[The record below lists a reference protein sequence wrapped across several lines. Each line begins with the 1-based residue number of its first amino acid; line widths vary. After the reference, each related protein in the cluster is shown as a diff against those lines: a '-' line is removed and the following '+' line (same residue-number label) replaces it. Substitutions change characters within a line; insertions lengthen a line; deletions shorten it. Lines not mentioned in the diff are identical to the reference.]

1 MNKMLVGMTR
11 RKFLKLSGVSTA
23 FALSGLFD
31 IKPVQAQAESLGLR
45 IRYAKQVT
53 TICPYCGVGCGM
65 IVSTSNGKVI
75 NIEGAPD
82 HPTNEGTLCSK
93 GSTLYQVVNNDR
105 RLTKVL
111 YRAPGSARWEQK
123 SWNWAINKIAAR
135 IKATRDANW
144 FEKDG
149 KGNIVNRT
157 EAIASVGSVFL
168 NSEEA
173 YTYSKFLR
181 ALGVVYIENEARLC
195 VSSAVAANSETLG
208 RGPMTNHWRDLGN
221 SDCIMVIGSNSAE
234 TFPNAFKWV
243 TRAKEKGGR
252 LIHVDP
258 RFTRTSANADIY
270 ARIRTGTDIAF
281 VGGMIKYLLDD
292 IEAQPANYN
301 LEYIR
306 EYTNAAFLVDPGF
319 GFKDGLFSGYDSQN
333 IKYDKST
340 WRYQVDENGIP
351 KEDKTLQDPRCVFQL
366 LKKHFSRYDADTA
379 CKITGTPKDVY
390 LEVCKTFCAT
400 GAKGK
405 AGAIVFSSGACQ
417 HSHGTQNVRSYGILQ
432 LLLGNIGIAGG
443 GLNGVAG
450 AVNGLGC
457 TLQGLVFHWLPGA
470 LPVVKAQDQDLDK
483 YLERVTPPK
492 SNVPKTASPW
502 RSRPK
507 HVISLL
513 KAWYGE
519 KATAENDYCFGLLPK
534 VGGNYSWIPL
544 FKAVEARKI
553 KGLISWGMNPA
564 VSGPSSK
571 VTRRAMEKLDW
582 MVVADLWETET
593 ADFWKRPGSSP
604 AQNNTEV
611 FLLPAACSVEKEGS
625 VTSSCRW
632 MQWRNIA
639 VSPPGEAKS
648 DLWILNELFKAVRAR
663 YRYEEGPNARAIL
676 DMQWDYGSG
685 DEPDVH
691 AVAKEINGYD
701 LNTGKLLPGLSKLN
715 ADGST
720 ASGNW
725 LYCGSYTEAGNMA
738 ARRGL
743 SDPSG
748 IGLYPNWA
756 WCWPV
761 NRRIWYN
768 RASVDLKGIPWDEKR
783 PVIRWDSSAKKWKGD
798 VPDGGAR
805 PGAIY
810 PFIMQPEGR
819 GRLFGM
825 GLADGPFPEHY
836 EPWESLVTNLM
847 SSQQSSPVLKIWE
860 DKKGTLKEYPILAT
874 TFRLVEHMHTG
885 AITRNVPGLVELMPN
900 MFVEMSRE
908 LAKDKGIKNGDKVRI
923 SCVRGQIEAVA
934 SVTNR
939 LKPFR
944 LNGRT
949 VHQVGMPWH
958 FGYEGLAT
966 GDSANCLTPQV
977 ADANTMIPEFRA
989 FLCDV
994 RKDVV

>member
-1 MNKMLVGMTR
+1 MGMTR
-11 RKFLKLSGVSTA
+11 RDFLKVSGVATGAASA
-23 FALSGLFD
+23 GLFSM
-31 IKPVQAQAESLGLR
+31 KALGAKAEDLRLR
-45 IRYAKQVT
+45 IRYAKQTT

-65 IVSTSNGKVI
+65 IVSTTNGKVI
-75 NIEGAPD
+75 HIEGDPD
-82 HPTNEGTLCSK
+82 HPINEGSLCSK
-93 GSTLYQVVNNDR
+93 GGTLYQVVDNER
-105 RLTKVL
+105 RLKKVL
-111 YRAPGSARWEQK
+111 YRAPGKDRWEEK
-123 SWNWAINKIAAR
+123 SWNWAINEISAR
-135 IKATRDANW
+135 IQATRDDNW
-144 FEKDG
+144 IEKDG
-149 KGNIVNRT
+149 NGNTVRRT

-195 VSSAVAANSETLG
+195 ISSAVAANSETVG

-221 SDCIMVIGSNSAE
+221 SDCIMVIGGNTAE

-243 TRAKEKGGR
+243 TRAKEKGGK

-258 RFTRTSANADIY
+258 RFTRTSVNADIY

-281 VGGMIKYLLDD
+281 IGGMIHYLLED
-292 IEAQPANYN
+292 IGENPDQYN

-306 EYTNAAFLVDPGF
+306 EYTNAAFLINSGF
-319 GFKDGLFSGYDSQN
+319 GFKDGLFTGYDAAKKSYN
-333 IKYDKST
+333 KST
-340 WRYQVDENGIP
+340 WQYQVDEQGIP
-351 KEDKTLQDPRCVFQL
+351 KTDKTLEDPNCVFHL
-366 LKKHFSRYDADTA
+366 LKKHFSRYDAETV

-390 LEVCKTFCAT
+390 LEACKTFCAT

-405 AGAIVFSSGACQ
+405 AGAIVFSSGACE
-417 HSHGTQNVRSYGILQ
+417 HTHGTQNVRSYGILQ

-443 GLNGVAG
+443 GLNGIAG

-470 LPVVKAQDQDLDK
+470 LPTPKAQDQSLAE

-492 SNVPKTASPW
+492 SPIPKTASPW

-519 KATAENDYCFGLLPK
+519 KATAANDYGFGLLPK
-534 VGGNYSWIPL
+534 VGGNHSWMPL
-544 FKAVEARKI
+544 FKAVEAGKI
-553 KGLISWGMNPA
+553 KGLICWGMNPA
-564 VSGPSSK
+564 VSGPSSEA
-571 VTRRAMEKLDW
+571 TRQAMGKLDW

-593 ADFWKRPGSSP
+593 AGFWKRPGSTP
-604 AQNNTEV
+604 AQNRTEV

-632 MQWRNIA
+632 MQWRTAA
-639 VSPPGEAKS
+639 VRPPGEAKS
-648 DLWILNELFKAVRAR
+648 DLWILDRLFKAVQGR
-663 YRYEEGPNARAIL
+663 YRNQGGPHAEAIL
-676 DMQWDYGSG
+676 DMQWNYGPG
-685 DEPDVH
+685 DQPDVH
-691 AVAKEINGYD
+691 AVAREINGYD
-701 LNTGKLLPGLSKLN
+701 LESGKLLPSLGKLKD
-715 ADGST
+715 DGST
-720 ASGNW
+720 SCGNW
-725 LYCGSYTEAGNMA
+725 LFSGSYTEKGNMA
-738 ARRGL
+738 ARRGGVDT
-743 SDPSG
+743 SN
-748 IGLYPNWA
+748 IGLYSEWA
-756 WCWPV
+756 WSWPL

-768 RASVDLKGIPWDEKR
+768 RASVDLKGRPWDEKR
-783 PVIRWDSSAKKWKGD
+783 AVIQWDGSAGKWRGD
-798 VPDGGAR
+798 VPDGGAP

-810 PFIMQPEGR
+810 PFIMKPEGR

-825 GLADGPFPEHY
+825 GRVDGPLPEHY
-836 EPWESLVTNLM
+836 EPWESPVTNVM

-860 DKKGTLKEYPILAT
+860 DKKGSSKEYPILAT

-885 AITRNVPGLVELMPN
+885 AVTRNLPGLVELMPD
-900 MFVEMSRE
+900 MFVEMDHE
-908 LAKDKGIKNGDKVRI
+908 LAKEKGIKGGDKVRI
-923 SCVRGQIEAVA
+923 VSARGQIEAVA
-934 SVTNR
+934 CVTNR
-939 LKPFR
+939 LKPFH

-949 VHQVGMPWH
+949 VHQVAMPWH

-994 RKDVV
+994 QPI